1 LIETDDEFMNL
12 AEFLRVLDGEFER
25 NILVGEGIV
34 HAGESLQLGL
44 DVHLVLG
51 VKVDLEGLGTINL
64 VTDALAHNLGGVAD
78 VLQNLLMDMCEG
90 AGSGAGSLLHSLAV
104 EALGKNGALGNND
117 DMLATVNSIAKKEDI
132 TGKGLPKHNGDNN
145 VTQT

>member
-1 LIETDDEFMNL
+1 MNL